1 MAEENITQKDIDAV
15 TDMEDQSTDSELP
28 SGAEYTVTDQEVAD
42 NELLKTT
49 GKSIST
55 PTTVATPTA
64 ITSTD
69 QTYPTTFDSTS
80 LTSTESANSVTATAA
95 TGT

>member
-1 MAEENITQKDIDAV
+1 MTDTDQDVAEENITQKDIDAV

-42 NELLKTT
+42 NEVLNTD

-55 PTTVATPTA
+55 PTKVKTPTA

-69 QTYPTTFDSTS
+69 QADPTTFDSVS
-80 LTSTESANSVTATAA
+80 YC
-95 TGT
+95 GYWHCI